1 MKQKILKDKSFV
13 LGIFLI
19 GIFVF
24 LALFA
29 DMLKIYDPLAVH
41 PEMKLS
47 PMSKE
52 HIFGCDNL
60 GRDFFSRI
68 VYGSRVTLV
77 CAVIIMAINLTISV
91 VIGIA
96 AGYYGGVVDLVLSRI
111 IDTILAFPSLII
123 SLYILAKFGCGLSN
137 LIFSLTIVGWA
148 RYARIIRG
156 LAMSIKEKNYIKSA
170 RLGGS
175 SHRRIILSHVLGNS
189 VSPIIVLA
197 ALDMGHTIFSISG
210 LSFLGLG
217 INPPTPE
224 WGVIIN
230 ESKPF
235 IESYPH
241 LLLIPSVCIFSLV
254 TGFNLVGRAIEKMI
268 SEGGGV

>member
-1 MKQKILKDKSFV
+1 MRRRILKDKSFI
-13 LGIFLI
+13 LGISLI
-19 GIFVF
+19 GVFVF
-24 LALFA
+24 IALFA
-29 DMLKIYDPLAVH
+29 DMLTAYDPLAIH
-41 PEMKLS
+41 PEMRLS

-60 GRDFFSRI
+60 GRDFFARI
-68 VYGSRVTLV
+68 AYGSRVTLV
-77 CAVIIMAINLTISV
+77 CALIVMVINLAVSIL
-91 VIGIA
+91 IGIA
-96 AGYYGGVVDLVLSRI
+96 AGYYGGAVDLALSRV
-111 IDTILAFPSLII
+111 IDTVLAFPSLII
-123 SLYILAKFGCGLSN
+123 SLYILAKFGSGFSN

-175 SHRRIILSHVLGNS
+175 SHRRIIFSHVLGNTI
-189 VSPIIVLA
+189 SPIIVLA

-230 ESKPF
+230 ETKPF

-241 LLLIPSVCIFSLV
+241 LLLIPSACIFLLV
-254 TGFNLVGRAIEKMI
+254 TGFNLVGRAVEKTI
-268 SEGGGV
+268 AEGGV